1 MRRNP
6 YIDTVIGRRIE
17 STRVNRA
24 TPEALAEF
32 YDRIY
37 KIKTTYKIYAGNI

>member
-6 YIDTVIGRRIE
+6 YIDTVIRRCIE
-17 STRVNRA
+17 SARVNRA

-37 KIKTTYKIYAGNI
+37 EIKTTYEIYAGNM